1 MEEEWLVGKT
11 GAALGHIRSL
21 GLWLSLPGVV
31 QSRVD
36 ADEEGASRR
45 HDRLLNAYIFIS
57 GVAVFTNIIFSH
69 DTVHIFTRRFIVSL

>member
-1 MEEEWLVGKT
+1 MGKT

-36 ADEEGASRR
+36 ADEVTGRHADTTVGNRLASGLIIVLAPRVCW
-45 HDRLLNAYIFIS
+45 LNWEQ
-57 GVAVFTNIIFSH
+57 
-69 DTVHIFTRRFIVSL
+69 